1 MTAVHGNRAQLLLTS
16 TPNVALTNQALTDS
30 GDHKTFNSSAIP
42 TKRYWDRTATWTVQ
56 AEYDE
61 VQTLTVTGGPT
72 GGTFVL
78 RFGGQN
84 TSTIA
89 YNASAATVQT
99 ALQALSSI
107 GSGNALV
114 TGPNGGP
121 WVVEFTG
128 TLGFQVQSLIT
139 LQTNSLTGGSSPSV
153 SIVESQLGQ
162 GWTTMAATTYT
173 IQYVGG
179 KVIFNNAF
187 LGTSVGCRVTGAYFN
202 FTAIG
207 DILEWAPDISR
218 TCHKTTCMTTNS
230 TPTHWETYLPGLASG
245 TIKINKFL
253 VDNTYVNLF
262 TIFTDDTLIISLV
275 MDATTGLPRLE
286 SYGKLTKDGMKVP
299 LKDLEMEDLDFV
311 IDGQMVLTTS

>member
-1 MTAVHGNRAQLLLTS
+1 MTSTHGNRAQLLLTS
-16 TPNVALTNQALTDS
+16 TPNVTLTNQVLTAS
-30 GDHKTFNSSAIP
+30 GDHKTFAIGSAS
-42 TKRYWDRTATWTVQ
+42 TSRYWDRTAAWTIQ

-99 ALQALSSI
+99 ALQALTSI
-107 GSGNALV
+107 GANNALV
-114 TGPNGGP
+114 TGPVGGP

-128 TLGFQVQSLIT
+128 TLGFASQALIT
-139 LQTNSLTGGSSPSV
+139 LQTNSLTGGSGPSV
-153 SIVESQLGQ
+153 NIVESQLGQ
-162 GWTTMAATTYT
+162 GWTTMTSTTYA

-179 KVIFNNAF
+179 KIIFNNAF
-187 LGTSVGCRVTGAYFN
+187 LGASVGCRVTGAYLP

-207 DILEWAPDISR
+207 IILEWAPDISR
-218 TCHKTTCMTTNS
+218 KTHPTTCMTTNNV
-230 TPTHWETYLPGLASG
+230 PTRWETFQPGLAGG
-245 TIKINKFL
+245 TIKINRFL
-253 VDNTYVNLF
+253 VDNTYVLLF
-262 TIFTDDTLIISLV
+262 PISTDDTLILSLV
-275 MDATTGLPRLE
+275 MDATTGFPRME
-286 SYGKLTKDGMKVP
+286 SYGKLTKDSMKAP
-299 LKDLEMEDLDFV
+299 IKDLEMEDLDFV

>member
-16 TPNVALTNQALTDS
+16 TPNVALTNQSLTDS
-30 GDHKTFNSSAIP
+30 GDHQNFNSSAIP

-56 AEYDE
+56 AECDE
-61 VQTLTVTGGPT
+61 VQTITLTGGPT
-72 GGTFVL
+72 GGTYTL
-78 RFGGQN
+78 TFGAN
-84 TSTIA
+84 TTAAINWNDPASTL
-89 YNASAATVQT
+89 QT
-99 ALQALSSI
+99 KLQAIASI
-107 GSGNALV
+107 GSGNVLV
-114 TGPNGGP
+114 TGSAGGP
-121 WVVEFTG
+121 YTVEFVSA
-128 TLGFQVQSLIT
+128 LGFANQGNIT

-153 SIVESQLGQ
+153 SITATQNGFT
-162 GWTTMAATTYT
+162 WTTQSGNYT

-179 KVIFNNAF
+179 KVAFTTPF
-187 LGTSVGCRVTGAYFN
+187 LGTQAGCRVTGAYFN

-207 DILEWAPDISR
+207 DVLEWAPDISR
-218 TCHKTTCMTTNS
+218 STHKTTCMTTNNV
-230 TPTHWETYLPGLASG
+230 PTRWETFLPGLANG
-245 TIKINKFL
+245 TIKINRFL

-299 LKDLEMEDLDFV
+299 LKDLEIEDLDFV